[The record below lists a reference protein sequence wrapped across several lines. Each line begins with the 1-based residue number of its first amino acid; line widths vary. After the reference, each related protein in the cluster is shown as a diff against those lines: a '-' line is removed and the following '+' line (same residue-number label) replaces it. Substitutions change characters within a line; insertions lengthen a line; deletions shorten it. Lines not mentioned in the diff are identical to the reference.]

1 MPVITMEDVHHAYLK
16 GTSLETHALQNIN
29 LEVSEGEIL
38 ALAGPTGSG
47 KSTLAMLL
55 NGLLVPTRG
64 RVLINGL
71 DTRQKKY
78 RRELWRQVGLV
89 FQYPEYQFFE
99 ENVFKE
105 VAFGPSNMD
114 LTPAEIE
121 QRVTHALKNV
131 GLDPE
136 VVRERSPWSLS
147 GGQRR
152 RVALAS
158 ILANRPRVLVLDE
171 PTAGIDPAGKR
182 QIFKT
187 IKKLKQDESITV
199 ILITHNMDDIASMA
213 DRVLVLERGKPFF
226 MGTPAEVFAD
236 PPGLR
241 SIGLDVPFAAELKH
255 RLNTNGVPLQ
265 TDGLTIDGVE
275 KEINSYLRSKKSVVS
290 SQ

>member
-1 MPVITMEDVHHAYLK
+1 MPVVKMEDVHYLYSP
-16 GTSLETHALQNIN
+16 GTSLETTALQNIN
-29 LEVSEGEIL
+29 LEVYRGEIL
-38 ALAGPTGSG
+38 ALAGSTGSG

-55 NGLLVPTRG
+55 NGLLIPSSG

-71 DTRQKKY
+71 DTRLKKQ

-99 ENVFKE
+99 ESVYKE
-105 VAFGPSNMD
+105 VAFGPLNMD
-114 LTPAEIE
+114 LSPAETE
-121 QRVTHALKNV
+121 ERVNHSLKRV
-131 GLDPE
+131 GLEPQSVKE
-136 VVRERSPWSLS
+136 CSPWSLS

-158 ILANRPRVLVLDE
+158 ILANKPEVLVLDE

-187 IKKLKQDESITV
+187 IKALRDDEGVTV
-199 ILITHNMDDIASMA
+199 IMITHNMDDIADLA
-213 DRVLVLERGKPFF
+213 DRVLVLHAGNTFAV
-226 MGTPAEVFAD
+226 GTPAEVFAN

-255 RLNTNGVPLQ
+255 SLNSNGLKLA
-265 TDGLTIDGVE
+265 TAKLTVDAVG
-275 KEINSYLRSKKSVVS
+275 KEIITYLRDKTHKK
-290 SQ
+290 